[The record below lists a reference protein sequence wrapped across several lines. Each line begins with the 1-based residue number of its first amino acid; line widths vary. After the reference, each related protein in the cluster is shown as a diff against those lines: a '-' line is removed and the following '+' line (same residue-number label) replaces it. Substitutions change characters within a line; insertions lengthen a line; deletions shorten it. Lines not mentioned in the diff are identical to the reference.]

1 MKLDNKVAIVT
12 GAAQGIGRGIAL
24 EMATEGA
31 KVVVSDIATNVHDV
45 EQEILNAGHTA
56 FAIELNVANFDKVKR
71 IGKRLEK
78 KYGQIDILVN
88 NAGIYPYKSLEE
100 MRESDW
106 DKVID
111 VNLKGVF
118 NCTKAVVPYMK
129 SNGGSI
135 VNLSSIAGS
144 IIGYDSLTHYSAS
157 KAGILGFTRA
167 SALELAPYNIRVN
180 AIAPGA
186 IETPTTKA
194 IMTDEVYKETIASIP
209 LKRLGNPDDIAKLAV
224 FLASDDSSY
233 ITGQLIVIDGG
244 LTVQ

>member
-1 MKLDNKVAIVT
+1 
-12 GAAQGIGRGIAL
+12 
-24 EMATEGA
+24 
-31 KVVVSDIATNVHDV
+31 
-45 EQEILNAGHTA
+45 
-56 FAIELNVANFDKVKR
+56 
-71 IGKRLEK
+71 
-78 KYGQIDILVN
+78 
-88 NAGIYPYKSLEE
+88 
-100 MRESDW
+100 
-106 DKVID
+106 
-111 VNLKGVF
+111 
-118 NCTKAVVPYMK
+118 MK